1 MMPGPR
7 LSDVKI
13 LLVEGHPALRE
24 AVREYLSIQG
34 AQVKAFKD
42 PRDALAVVA
51 TFSPHLVLCEIK
63 IATEEAFELLE
74 EIHRIANET
83 DPRIIAVGLSLLSG
97 STIESRAL
105 SAGFHAV
112 LQKPFGPADLLQLL
126 CRLLSR

>member
-7 LSDVKI
+7 LSDVKT
-13 LLVEGHPALRE
+13 LLVEGHPSLRE

-34 AQVKAFKD
+34 AEVKAFSD
-42 PRDALAVVA
+42 TRDARAVVA
-51 TFSPHLVLCEIK
+51 TFSPDLLLCEIK
-63 IATEEAFELLE
+63 IPAEEAFELLE
-74 EIHRIANET
+74 EIHRIATET
-83 DPRIIAVGLSLLSG
+83 EPRIIAVGLSLLSS
-97 STIESRAL
+97 STIERRAL

>member
-1 MMPGPR
+1 MMPRPR
-7 LSDVKI
+7 LSEVKI

-24 AVREYLSIQG
+24 AVREYLCIQG
-34 AQVKAFKD
+34 AEVKACRN
-42 PRDALAVVA
+42 PHDARAVVA
-51 TFSPHLVLCEIK
+51 TFSPHLLLCEIK
-63 IATEEAFELLE
+63 IPAEEAFELLE

-83 DPRIIAVGLSLLSG
+83 DPRIVAVGLSLLSG
-97 STIESRAL
+97 STIERRAL

>member
-7 LSDVKI
+7 LSEIKI

-34 AQVKAFKD
+34 AQVRAFQD

-97 STIESRAL
+97 STIERRAL

>member
-1 MMPGPR
+1 MTLRPR
-7 LSDVKI
+7 HSEIKH

-42 PRDALAVVA
+42 PRDALAVVT

-83 DPRIIAVGLSLLSG
+83 DSRIIAVGLSLLSG
-97 STIESRAL
+97 STIERRAPTPAFPAL
-105 SAGFHAV
+105 
-112 LQKPFGPADLLQLL
+112 LQKPFVPPVPLQLL